1 MYYLNKDGTIDDGHQ
16 IQSVME
22 NPMEIISIKKEDD
35 NPIEIQEILIEPHTQ
50 TCKCVK
56 CFIKNKVGNKVT
68 YNNAL
73 IVIAFL
79 IFMYLLY
86 MILIR
91 LFM

>member
-1 MYYLNKDGTIDDGHQ
+1 MYYLNKDGTIDNGNQ
-16 IQSVME
+16 IQSIME
-22 NPMEIISIKKEDD
+22 NPMEIISMKKEDD

-50 TCKCVK
+50 NCKCVK
-56 CFIKNKVGNKVT
+56 CFITNKVGNKVT

-86 MILIR
+86 MLLIR